1 VLRLNIEMNRRTHP
15 SPPLKV
21 RERCAGLILPSLVRE
36 GMGMGAKRNSMKNKY
51 ILYRAR
57 ELRKNP
63 TEAEAFFWEKVRK
76 RRFMGLRFNRQ
87 YILHFSDELNKNKH
101 YIADFLCFEK
111 KIIVEIDGG
120 IHNYQKEYDLIRE
133 QDLKN
138 MGFDVIRFTNED
150 VLNNWVSVNKRLKVF
165 CENR

>member
-1 VLRLNIEMNRRTHP
+1 
-15 SPPLKV
+15 
-21 RERCAGLILPSLVRE
+21 
-36 GMGMGAKRNSMKNKY
+36 MKNKY

-87 YILHFSDELNKNKH
+87 YILPYSDELNKNKH

-120 IHNYQKEYDLIRE
+120 IHNSQKEYDLIRE

-150 VLNNWVSVNKRLKVF
+150 VSNNWVSVNKRLKVF